1 MSTQISG
8 SVLLLSRHHSG
19 LTTDKTNHSLLGSEI
34 IELIADDGRVTFIVH
49 KSLLARQSEFLRTD
63 TTSTVD
69 GKYDLQSWDGKTV
82 GYFVDYLYLRAYNV
96 QNPEPLYPATSSPEG
111 TVSDTTEALS
121 RSDTP
126 DTIQG
131 ERSQDSTYPRALTP
145 IQYLLD
151 SFDSEDHGGFP
162 REDVNHGDSLATQ
175 DYRWVMF
182 AHAKVYALAQ
192 SLGIDDL
199 QRMAYRELAGVLAGF
214 EPAVEGSVVATS
226 SIEIM
231 RYVYSKCHSAGDPMR
246 NLVTQF
252 AALNFPALQRMEGMK
267 EVLGGGGELAVDL
280 FEKLCRRLVATEGQ
294 LRGPRGHFSP
304 RAAPANQEF
313 KPFPEREEG
322 DGHSPVLND
331 REPFTAPMSGMRQI
345 LLPARKQ
352 YLM

>member
-1 MSTQISG
+1 MS
-8 SVLLLSRHHSG
+8 
-19 LTTDKTNHSLLGSEI
+19 
-34 IELIADDGRVTFIVH
+34 FIVH

-63 TTSTVD
+63 TNTAVD

-82 GYFVDYLYLRAYNV
+82 GYFVDYLYLGAYNV
-96 QNPEPLYPATSSPEG
+96 QNQEPLYPATSSPEG

-126 DTIQG
+126 DTVQAD
-131 ERSQDSTYPRALTP
+131 RSPDLTYPRALTP

-151 SFDSEDHGGFP
+151 SFDAEDHRGAGGFP
-162 REDVNHGDSLATQ
+162 REDIDHADSLAPQ

-252 AALNFPALQRMEGMK
+252 AALNFPALQRMDGMK

-280 FEKLCRRLVATEGQ
+280 FEKLCRRLVATEDQ
-294 LRGPRGHFSP
+294 LRVPRPHNPP
-304 RAAPANQEF
+304 RAGTAQQQFNLF
-313 KPFPEREEG
+313 SEREEG
-322 DGHSPVLND
+322 DEHRPVLSEH
-331 REPFTAPMSGMRQI
+331 EPFAAPVSGRRQI

>member
-1 MSTQISG
+1 MS
-8 SVLLLSRHHSG
+8 
-19 LTTDKTNHSLLGSEI
+19 
-34 IELIADDGRVTFIVH
+34 FIVH

-63 TTSTVD
+63 TNSTVD
-69 GKYDLQSWDGKTV
+69 GKYDLESWDGKTV

-96 QNPEPLYPATSSPEG
+96 QNQEPAASSPEG

-126 DTIQG
+126 DTIQAD
-131 ERSQDSTYPRALTP
+131 RSQDLTYPRPLTP

-151 SFDSEDHGGFP
+151 SFDAEDNGGIP
-162 REDVNHGDSLATQ
+162 REDVNRGDCYATH

-199 QRMAYRELAGVLAGF
+199 QRMAYRSLAEVLAGF

-252 AALNFPALQRMEGMK
+252 AALNFPALQRMDGMK

-280 FEKLCRRLVATEGQ
+280 FEKLCRRLVATEDQ
-294 LRGPRGHFSP
+294 LRGPRGHNSP
-304 RAAPANQEF
+304 RGETAKQQF
-313 KPFPEREEG
+313 KSFSEKEEL
-322 DGHSPVLND
+322 DPVLND
-331 REPFTAPMSGMRQI
+331 HEPFTVPMHGMRKS
-345 LLPARKQ
+345 LVGARNR